1 MHRDYVGADN
11 QTSLMK

>member
-11 QTSLMK
+11 QTSLMQ